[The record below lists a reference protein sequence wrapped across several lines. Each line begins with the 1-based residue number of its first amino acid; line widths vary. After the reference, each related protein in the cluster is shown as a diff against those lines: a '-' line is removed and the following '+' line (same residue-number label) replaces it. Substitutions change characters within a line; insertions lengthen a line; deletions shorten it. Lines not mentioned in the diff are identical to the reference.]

1 MEALIGG
8 WTGKNVVVVLR
19 VGGGLTEHKHSTL
32 EGTLLKVA
40 ESGVLLE
47 LPKDRP
53 LGGPTNQ
60 TFVPIAAILHVCL
73 SERDKLM

>member
-1 MEALIGG
+1 MDELIGS

-19 VGGGLTEHKHSTL
+19 VGGGMTEHKHSTL
-32 EGTLLKVA
+32 EGKLLKIA

-47 LPKDRP
+47 LPKERP

-60 TFVPIAAILHVCL
+60 TFVPTTAILHVCL
-73 SERDKLM
+73 SEA

>member
-1 MEALIGG
+1 MEELIGG
-8 WTGKNVVVVLR
+8 WTGMNVVV
-19 VGGGLTEHKHSTL
+19 
-32 EGTLLKVA
+32 
-40 ESGVLLE
+40 E

-60 TFVPIAAILHVCL
+60 TFVPITAILHVCQ

>member
-1 MEALIGG
+1 MEEIIGG
-8 WTGKNVVVVLR
+8 WTGKIVVVVLR
-19 VGGGLTEHKHSTL
+19 VGGGMTEHLHSTL
-32 EGTLLKVA
+32 KGKLLKVA

-47 LPKDRP
+47 LPKDRA

-73 SERDKLM
+73 SGA